1 MSTLS
6 NPIAG
11 LSPEQLAKLRYE
23 LKASKA
29 RKQEEIPR
37 RVPGEPCPLS
47 FAQQRLWFI
56 AQLEPDNPF
65 YNCLE
70 AFRLTGKLNL
80 LVIEQMFSELV
91 RRHEVLRTTFDV
103 VGGEPAQI
111 VSSEMKLNPRVL
123 DLQSLPESERER
135 QALKLSSAELQR
147 PFDLRRGP
155 LLRVVVLRISEHE
168 HVIVFATHHLISD
181 GWSKDVLV
189 REIITLYSAFAE
201 GRPSPLAELPAQYGD
216 FAIWQRQRL
225 TGPVLQRHLDYWK
238 RHLADAPHRLALPT
252 DHPRPAVPTRH
263 GSYEVLT
270 LPPELGHSLRALG
283 RRKGVTLF
291 MTMLGAFDVLLSRY
305 SGQTDFLIGTDI
317 ANRRQGTTEAL
328 IGFFVNQLVL
338 RVDLAGDPTFN
349 ELLQRVKEVTLN
361 GYAHQEAPFEKV
373 VEMLSPERN
382 LSHAP
387 LFQVKLVLQNAWT
400 NNLELPELTLGVV
413 QSESAVAK
421 FDLMLAVYEGEQI
434 GLLLEYTTDLFEAST
449 ISR

>member
-6 NPIAG
+6 NPLAD
-11 LSPEQLAKLRYE
+11 LSPEQLAKLTYE

-56 AQLEPDNPF
+56 AQLEPGNPV
-65 YNCLE
+65 YNCME
-70 AFRLTGKLNL
+70 ALRLTGKLNVPVL
-80 LVIEQMFSELV
+80 EQTFSELV
-91 RRHEVLRTTFDV
+91 RRHEVLRTTFDLA
-103 VGGEPAQI
+103 GGEPVQI
-111 VSSEMKLNPRVL
+111 VSSEMKLNPRMI

-135 QALKLSSAELQR
+135 QASKLSVEELR
-147 PFDLRRGP
+147 WPFDLMRGP
-155 LLRVVVLRISEHE
+155 LLRVVVLRISEYE
-168 HVIVFATHHLISD
+168 HVVVFATHHIVSD
-181 GWSKDVLV
+181 GWSKDILV
-189 REIITLYSAFAE
+189 REIIALYSAFAE

-225 TGPVLQRHLDYWK
+225 AGPVLQRHLDYWK
-238 RHLADAPHRLALPT
+238 RHLADAPHMLALPT
-252 DHPRPAVPTRH
+252 DHPRPAVPTRR
-263 GSYEVLT
+263 GAYEALT
-270 LPPELGHSLRALG
+270 LSSELAHSLRALG

-349 ELLQRVKEVTLN
+349 ELLERVKEVTLN

-387 LFQVKLVLQNAWT
+387 LFQVKLVLQNAST
-400 NNLELPELTLGVV
+400 NNLELPELTLGMV
-413 QSESAVAK
+413 ESGSPVAK
-421 FDLMLAVYEGEQI
+421 FDLTLAVYRERADQRRTRI
-434 GLLLEYTTDLFEAST
+434 YH
-449 ISR
+449 